1 MAFDINNTLASAKD
15 KSLSKLLLSAA
26 KPFLREYGEVVALC
40 IDSSARTLTMEVLP
54 VGERETI
61 GVELTGYKL
70 VTDETGRGW
79 LTFERFSTTRQWL
92 TLVVEKALPERRLK
106 LPSATPMA
114 LLQTML

>member
-1 MAFDINNTLASAKD
+1 MAFDLNGTLASAKD

-26 KPFLREYGEVVALC
+26 KQYLRDYGDVVAVALN
-40 IDSSARTLTMEVLP
+40 SAARTLHMEVLP
-54 VGERETI
+54 VGEREAI
-61 GVELTGYKL
+61 LVELTGYGL

-79 LTFERFSTTRQWL
+79 LTFERFATSRHWL
-92 TLVVEKALPERRLK
+92 TLVAEKALPERRLK